1 MSKNEFIEE
10 NYKELRA
17 YVYASYNKCLLKSFY
32 EFDDFFNEFIIYL
45 LKYDNLKDDPGYWIC
60 IRKQMKSFIM
70 IQYKVINTQKRKAND
85 NYYKISID
93 EYNEAHADDILCS
106 YCDELNLKL
115 ELDKLTEDERNIFLK
130 KIEGYTF
137 EDISEILNISFNKV
151 KTLFY
156 KTRKK
161 LREEYQ
167 AQ

>member
-45 LKYDNLKDDPGYWIC
+45 LKYDNLKEDLGYWIC
-60 IRKQMKSFIM
+60 IRKQMKSFIL

-85 NYYKISID
+85 NYYKVSID
-93 EYNEAHADDILCS
+93 EYNEVHANDILCS
-106 YCDELNLKL
+106 YCEELNLKL
-115 ELDKLTEDERNIFLK
+115 ELDNLTDDERNIFLM

-137 EDISEILNISFNKV
+137 DDIADMLNIPFNKV
-151 KTLFY
+151 KTVFY
-156 KTRKK
+156 NTRKK
-161 LREEYQ
+161 LREEYK
-167 AQ
+167 AN

>member
-1 MSKNEFIEE
+1 MSKKEFIEE

-17 YVYASYNKCLLKSFY
+17 FVYASYKRTVLKSFY

-45 LKYDNLKDDPGYWIC
+45 LKYDNLKENPGYWIC

-85 NYYKISID
+85 NFYKISID

-115 ELDKLTEDERNIFLK
+115 ELDNLSDDEKNILLM

-137 EDISEILNISFNKV
+137 DDISEILNIKFNKV
-151 KTLFY
+151 KTTFY
-156 KTRKK
+156 KIRKK
-161 LREEYQ
+161 LREEYK
-167 AQ
+167 A

>member
-17 YVYASYNKCLLKSFY
+17 YVYASYNKSILKSFY

-45 LKYDNLKDDPGYWIC
+45 LKYDNLKEVPGYWIC

-85 NYYKISID
+85 NYYKVSID
-93 EYNEAHADDILCS
+93 EYNEAHANDILCS

-115 ELDKLTEDERNIFLK
+115 ELDNLTDDERNILLM

-137 EDISEILNISFNKV
+137 DDISEILNISFNKV
-151 KTLFY
+151 KTTFY
-156 KTRKK
+156 NTRKK
-161 LREEYQ
+161 LREEYKN
-167 AQ
+167 